1 MTVIRKNY
9 WTTPPF
15 RAIFFSLT
23 MSTFADDD
31 SVKNWLRDHENSE
44 AEELIRKSRKS
55 DLVELPL

>member
-1 MTVIRKNY
+1 
-9 WTTPPF
+9 
-15 RAIFFSLT
+15 